1 MCVLEYCGLG
11 STAQGKAVEAR
22 RSAIPIAFCYI
33 ILLSSLKLG
42 FFLSPLFFFSFFYY
56 YYYPSPSLKKSTVSY
71 HTGTLDLPWFR
82 QPLGW
87 VSFRWAG
94 P

>member
-11 STAQGKAVEAR
+11 PTAQGKAVEAR

-42 FFLSPLFFFSFFYY
+42 FFYLLSFFS
-56 YYYPSPSLKKSTVSY
+56 L
-71 HTGTLDLPWFR
+71 
-82 QPLGW
+82 
-87 VSFRWAG
+87 SFIIIILLR